1 MIEIEV
7 NQDIREYK
15 TKLIGPFT
23 TRQVICLI
31 LGGTTVIGA
40 YNLLQPYL
48 TSDTTTFVCMIL
60 AVPFILMSGIFEPH
74 GMKME
79 DFLKDVYTS
88 IYKKWILFQQIDNCQ
103 IMLSS
108 KDQNK
113 IILETKYGVANVIF
127 YKFNIIELNVI
138 GKIDQ
143 ESCFFLHFQMNNINH
158 AINLFYEMVECLK
171 TLIKKPKIKILLCCS
186 GGLTTTYF
194 AYKIDE
200 AIQLFALDYEI
211 AATGYNELFKKG
223 EQYDVILLAPQVS
236 FMYAKVKKIF
246 KDKYLLN
253 IPAQV
258 FAKYDVKEILN
269 LVDQELIKKR
279 NKNGQVQLLSIRN
292 KTITFHRKILCISL
306 FRNRNR
312 IHIAYR
318 LYQSQSDIIVNNE
331 TIKQRITIQDIYDVI
346 DTVLLN
352 YPGIEVIGFSTPG
365 IVNNGFA
372 TTASINGFD
381 DMNYKKLFTSKYSQ
395 KFIITNDVNTA
406 AIGYH
411 ATQNQYS
418 SIVLLFQPMSTKAG
432 AGIIIDNKLI
442 NGKHNVAGEMKYLPV
457 NLLEKGAN
465 VYKTPEDIIKIVKY
479 ISLSIISVIGPE
491 AIVIFC
497 SLLPNI
503 EDLENELK
511 TVLPQEYIPRLIKI
525 DDIQEYIFLGQTIIC
540 T

>member
-1 MIEIEV
+1 
-7 NQDIREYK
+7 
-15 TKLIGPFT
+15 
-23 TRQVICLI
+23 
-31 LGGTTVIGA
+31 
-40 YNLLQPYL
+40 
-48 TSDTTTFVCMIL
+48 
-60 AVPFILMSGIFEPH
+60 
-74 GMKME
+74 ME

-138 GKIDQ
+138 SKIDQ

-258 FAKYDVKEILN
+258 FAKYDVKEILKTRLCLNHCKDIFLLGLSALIGELATGIVMLLFNFTLLKYSGNIGVAAYGIIANIAFVIVSMFTGVAQGIQPIISKN
-269 LVDQELIKKR
+269 LSFKEYRNVNLAYHYGLWTVIIFAVIVYLSSYFAAAQIVALFNSSSNPELLDLAVRGIHIYFGGFIFAGVNMISATFFSASDKSRQAFIISSLRGFILIAPVIFILSTIFKVDGVWLTYVVTELIT
-279 NKNGQVQLLSIRN
+279 SI
-292 KTITFHRKILCISL
+292 
-306 FRNRNR
+306 
-312 IHIAYR
+312 
-318 LYQSQSDIIVNNE
+318 
-331 TIKQRITIQDIYDVI
+331 ITIILKRKSD
-346 DTVLLN
+346 
-352 YPGIEVIGFSTPG
+352 FS
-365 IVNNGFA
+365 
-372 TTASINGFD
+372 
-381 DMNYKKLFTSKYSQ
+381 L
-395 KFIITNDVNTA
+395 
-406 AIGYH
+406 H
-411 ATQNQYS
+411 
-418 SIVLLFQPMSTKAG
+418 
-432 AGIIIDNKLI
+432 
-442 NGKHNVAGEMKYLPV
+442 
-457 NLLEKGAN
+457 
-465 VYKTPEDIIKIVKY
+465 
-479 ISLSIISVIGPE
+479 
-491 AIVIFC
+491 
-497 SLLPNI
+497 
-503 EDLENELK
+503 
-511 TVLPQEYIPRLIKI
+511 
-525 DDIQEYIFLGQTIIC
+525 
-540 T
+540 